1 MMKPAYCLGGVL
13 CAVGCMGAWAQPAA
27 ATPPAAELEA
37 VLPTTPMSGS
47 LSQET
52 WRLPA
57 NETMGMTGASLWWGA
72 SEDLKLGVA
81 SYGATR
87 GQRGGFITL
96 GVAGEL
102 QHRWSPK
109 WRSTVGV
116 FVGAGGGRGGQPLAG
131 GGLMLRTDVG
141 LGYDLAS
148 GGRVGAGV
156 SHVRF
161 PDGTISSTQPYV
173 RYDHSFHSLWVGG
186 RTPPDLRRAAA
197 EPAGAASL
205 ALGSQ
210 EFALVARDVRVAA
223 PAGASA
229 DTRMQLLGVEWTADL
244 DPHWFVKLGADGAM
258 GGQSSGYM
266 QILAGGGYRLPLW
279 QGGTLK
285 LHAAA
290 GPAGGG
296 AVDTRGGLIWDA
308 GVALQQR
315 VSRSDSLELAWGK
328 VGHLSGQFKGDALGL
343 KWVHHFATPQVGA
356 EPVRVSALKGL
367 DAHHLRIRL
376 AQQTYA
382 RGAPGWRN
390 SYADLNVDNL
400 GVQLDYFLSP
410 PQQPIQWFVTGQGLA
425 AYKGQAGAYMTGLV
439 GVGTQRSWGNA
450 WFAETEA
457 LVGAA
462 GGGGLATGGGLVG
475 QINVGLGYRLSKQ
488 LSVMGTAGTMAAFRG
503 DFRAKVLGLGLVY
516 DLTAFAGH

>member
-1 MMKPAYCLGGVL
+1 MRKVKVWLLGVFFA
-13 CAVGCMGAWAQPAA
+13 AVCMGAWAQPIQAVSGAEAA
-27 ATPPAAELEA
+27 
-37 VLPTTPMSGS
+37 LPTTPMTWS
-47 LSQET
+47 LTQET

-57 NETMGMTGASLWWGA
+57 NETMGMVGGTLWWGA
-72 SEDLKLGVA
+72 TEDLKLGVA

-96 GVAGEL
+96 GVAGEF
-102 QHRWSPK
+102 QHRWSPE
-109 WRSTVGV
+109 WSSTAGL

-131 GGLMLRTDVG
+131 GGLMLRTDLG
-141 LGYDLAS
+141 MGYDLPR

-161 PDGTISSTQPYV
+161 PDGTISSTQPYL
-173 RYDHSFHSLWVGG
+173 RYDHSFHSLWLGG
-186 RTPPDLRRAAA
+186 RTPPDLSRVGL
-197 EPAGAASL
+197 EPAGAD
-205 ALGSQ
+205 ALPWGAQ

-223 PAGASA
+223 SAGALA

-244 DPHWFVKLGADGAM
+244 DKHWFVKLGADGAM

-266 QILAGGGYRLPLW
+266 QILAGGGYRWPLW
-279 QGGTLK
+279 QGSALK
-285 LHAAA
+285 IHAAT

-296 AVDTRGGLIWDA
+296 GVETRGGLIWDA

-315 VSRSDSLELAWGK
+315 VSRNDSLELAWGK
-328 VGHLSGQFKGDALGL
+328 LGNLPGNFKGEAIGL
-343 KWVHHFATPQVGA
+343 KWVHHFSTPQVGP
-356 EPVRVSALKGL
+356 EPVRASALRGL
-367 DAHHLRIRL
+367 TAHHLRIRL
-376 AQQTYA
+376 AQQTYVQA
-382 RGAPGWRN
+382 APGWRN
-390 SYADLNVDNL
+390 SFADLNVDNL

-410 PQQPIQWFVTGQGLA
+410 PEQQTQWFVTGQGLA

-439 GVGTQRSWGNA
+439 GVGVQRSLGGD

-475 QINVGLGYRLSKQ
+475 QINLGLGYRLSKH
-488 LSVMGTAGTMAAFRG
+488 LSLMGTAGTMAAFRG

-516 DLTAFAGH
+516 DLTTFAGR

>member
-72 SEDLKLGVA
+72 SEDVKLGVA

-229 DTRMQLLGVEWTADL
+229 DTRMQLLGVEW
-244 DPHWFVKLGADGAM
+244 
-258 GGQSSGYM
+258 
-266 QILAGGGYRLPLW
+266 
-279 QGGTLK
+279 
-285 LHAAA
+285 
-290 GPAGGG
+290 
-296 AVDTRGGLIWDA
+296 
-308 GVALQQR
+308 
-315 VSRSDSLELAWGK
+315 
-328 VGHLSGQFKGDALGL
+328 
-343 KWVHHFATPQVGA
+343 
-356 EPVRVSALKGL
+356 
-367 DAHHLRIRL
+367 
-376 AQQTYA
+376 
-382 RGAPGWRN
+382 
-390 SYADLNVDNL
+390 
-400 GVQLDYFLSP
+400 
-410 PQQPIQWFVTGQGLA
+410 
-425 AYKGQAGAYMTGLV
+425 
-439 GVGTQRSWGNA
+439 
-450 WFAETEA
+450 
-457 LVGAA
+457 
-462 GGGGLATGGGLVG
+462 
-475 QINVGLGYRLSKQ
+475 
-488 LSVMGTAGTMAAFRG
+488 
-503 DFRAKVLGLGLVY
+503 
-516 DLTAFAGH
+516 

>member
-1 MMKPAYCLGGVL
+1 MMQSQFWLLGAV
-13 CAVGCMGAWAQPAA
+13 CAVGFTGAWAQ
-27 ATPPAAELEA
+27 ATPPAVEAEA
-37 VLPTTPMSGS
+37 VLPTTPMSVS
-47 LSQET
+47 LTQET

-57 NETMGMTGASLWWGA
+57 NENMGMTGASLWWGA
-72 SEDLKLGVA
+72 SEDVKLGVA
-81 SYGATR
+81 TYGATR

-102 QHRWSPK
+102 QHRWSPA
-109 WRSTVGV
+109 WRSTVGL

-141 LGYDLAS
+141 LGYDLPR

-173 RYDHSFHSLWVGG
+173 RYDHSFHSLWAGG
-186 RTPPDLRRAAA
+186 RTLPDLGRSAAS
-197 EPAGAASL
+197 AGAGPL
-205 ALGSQ
+205 ALGAQ
-210 EFALVARDVRVAA
+210 EFALVTRDVRVSA

-244 DPHWFVKLGADGAM
+244 DLHWFVKLGADGAT

-315 VSRSDSLELAWGK
+315 VSRNDSLELAWGK
-328 VGHLSGQFKGDALGL
+328 VGNLSGQFKGDALGL

-367 DAHHLRIRL
+367 EAHHLRVRL
-376 AQQTYA
+376 AQQTYRQA
-382 RGAPGWRN
+382 APGWRN

-410 PQQPIQWFVTGQGLA
+410 PEQTSQWFVTGQGLA

-439 GVGTQRSWGNA
+439 GLGTQRNFGGA
-450 WFAETEA
+450 WFAEAEA

-475 QINVGLGYRLSKQ
+475 QINVGLGYRLSKR
-488 LSVMGTAGTMAAFRG
+488 LSLMGTAGAMAAFHG

-516 DLTAFAGH
+516 DMTIFAGS

>member
-1 MMKPAYCLGGVL
+1 MSAKFCLLGLV
-13 CAVGCMGAWAQPAA
+13 CAFGCIGTWAQ
-27 ATPPAAELEA
+27 ATPPAAEAEA
-37 VLPTTPMSGS
+37 VFPTTPMSWS
-47 LSQET
+47 LTQET
-52 WRLPA
+52 WLLPA
-57 NETMGMTGASLWWGA
+57 KETMGMTGASLWWGA

-81 SYGATR
+81 TYGATQ

-96 GVAGEL
+96 GVAGEV
-102 QHRWSPK
+102 QHRWSPD
-109 WRSTVGV
+109 WRSTLGL

-141 LGYDLAS
+141 LGYDLPR

-173 RYDHSFHSLWVGG
+173 RYDYSFHSLWAGG
-186 RTPPDLRRAAA
+186 RTPPELSRSGAS
-197 EPAGAASL
+197 AGAGPL
-205 ALGSQ
+205 VLGAQ
-210 EFALVARDVRVAA
+210 EFALVARDLRVLA
-223 PAGASA
+223 PPGASA
-229 DTRMQLLGVEWTADL
+229 ETRMQLLGVEWTADL

-296 AVDTRGGLIWDA
+296 GVDTHGGLIWDA
-308 GVALQQR
+308 GAAFQQR
-315 VSRSDSLELAWGK
+315 VSRNDSLELAWGK
-328 VGHLSGQFKGDALGL
+328 VGHFSGHFKGDALGL
-343 KWVHHFATPQVGA
+343 KWVHHFATPQVGT

-367 DAHHLRIRL
+367 EAHHLRVRL
-376 AQQTYA
+376 AQQTYRQA
-382 RGAPGWRN
+382 APGWRN

-410 PQQPIQWFVTGQGLA
+410 PAQTSQWFVTGQGLA

-439 GVGTQRSWGNA
+439 GLGTQRNFGGA
-450 WFAETEA
+450 WFAESEA

-475 QINVGLGYRLSKQ
+475 QINVGLGYRLSKR
-488 LSVMGTAGTMAAFRG
+488 LSIMGTTGTMTAFRG
-503 DFRAKVLGLGLVY
+503 DFKARVLGIGLVY
-516 DLTAFAGH
+516 DLTAFAGA

>member
-1 MMKPAYCLGGVL
+1 MMKRLSWLGGAL
-13 CAVGCMGAWAQPAA
+13 FAVGCTGAWAQSAE
-27 ATPPAAELEA
+27 ATPPSELA
-37 VLPTTPMSGS
+37 LPTTPVSWS
-47 LSQET
+47 LTQEA

-57 NETMGMTGASLWWGA
+57 SETMGMTGATLWWGA
-72 SEDLKLGVA
+72 TKDLKLGVA
-81 SYGATR
+81 TYGATR

-102 QHRWSPK
+102 AHRWSPQ
-109 WRSTVGV
+109 WLSTAGL

-141 LGYDLAS
+141 LGYDLS
-148 GGRVGAGV
+148 RGGRIGAGV

-161 PDGTISSTQPYV
+161 PDGTINSTQPYV
-173 RYDHSFHSLWVGG
+173 RYDHNFHSLWVGG
-186 RTPPDLRRAAA
+186 LAPPELRRAVAQ
-197 EPAGAASL
+197 PAGSASL
-205 ALGSQ
+205 PWGAQ
-210 EFALVARDVRVAA
+210 EFALVVRDVRVAA
-223 PAGASA
+223 PAGAPA
-229 DTRMQLLGVEWTADL
+229 NTPMQLLGIEWTSDL
-244 DPHWFVKLGADGAM
+244 DPQWFVKLGADGAM

-279 QGGTLK
+279 QGGSLK

-296 AVDTRGGLIWDA
+296 AVDTRGGLIWDS

-315 VSRSDSLELAWGK
+315 VSRNDSLELAWGK
-328 VGHLSGQFKGDALGL
+328 VGHFSGHFKGDAVGL
-343 KWVHHFATPQVGA
+343 KWVHHFSTPEVGA
-356 EPVRVSALKGL
+356 EPVRLSALRGL

-376 AQQTYA
+376 AQQTYIQ
-382 RGAPGWRN
+382 GAPGWRN

-410 PQQPIQWFVTGQGLA
+410 ANPSTQWFVTGQGLA

-439 GVGTQRSWGNA
+439 GMGTQRSLRGA
-450 WFAETEA
+450 WFAEAEA

-475 QINVGLGYRLSKQ
+475 QLNLGLGYRWSKHV
-488 LSVMGTAGTMAAFRG
+488 SVMGTAGTMTALGG

-516 DLTAFAGH
+516 DLTTFAGH

>member
-1 MMKPAYCLGGVL
+1 MMQHRSWVAVAL
-13 CAVGCMGAWAQPAA
+13 CAVWSMGAWAQSTQEMEPA
-27 ATPPAAELEA
+27 
-37 VLPTTPMSGS
+37 LPTTPVTWS

-52 WRLPA
+52 WHLHA
-57 NETMGMTGASLWWGA
+57 GETMGMTGGSLWWGA
-72 SEDLKLGVA
+72 HENLKWGVA

-96 GVAGEL
+96 GVAGEMH
-102 QHRWSPK
+102 HRWSPK
-109 WRSTVGV
+109 WSSTLGL

-131 GGLMLRTDVG
+131 GGLMLRTDAG
-141 LGYDLAS
+141 LGYDFS
-148 GGRVGAGV
+148 QGARLSAGL

-161 PDGTISSTQPYV
+161 PDGTISSTQPYL

-186 RTPPDLRRAAA
+186 RTSPDLSRAAA

-210 EFALVARDVRVAA
+210 EFALVAKDVRVA
-223 PAGASA
+223 PSA
-229 DTRMQLLGVEWTADL
+229 VTSAETRMQLLGVEWTSDL
-244 DPHWFVKLGADGAM
+244 DKHWFVKLGADGAM

-266 QILAGGGYRLPLW
+266 QILAGGGYRWPLW

-285 LHAAA
+285 LHAVA

-315 VSRSDSLELAWGK
+315 VSRSDSLALAWGK
-328 VGHLSGQFKGDALGL
+328 VGNLSGQLKGDSLGL
-343 KWVHHFATPQVGA
+343 KWVHHFSTPKVGP
-356 EPVRVSALKGL
+356 EPVRALALGGL
-367 DAHHLRIRL
+367 DAHHVRLRL
-376 AQQTYA
+376 AQQSYVQ
-382 RGAPGWRN
+382 GAPGWRN

-410 PQQPIQWFVTGQGLA
+410 GEQPTQWFVTGQGLA

-439 GVGTQRSWGNA
+439 GVGAQRSLADA
-450 WFAETEA
+450 WFVEAEA

-462 GGGGLATGGGLVG
+462 GGGGLATGGGLVW
-475 QINVGLGYRLSKQ
+475 QFNVGLGYRLAKH
-488 LSVMGTAGTMAAFRG
+488 LSIMGTAGTMTAFRG

-516 DLTAFAGH
+516 DITTFAGP

>member
-1 MMKPAYCLGGVL
+1 MMQSPFLLAGAF
-13 CAVGCMGAWAQPAA
+13 CAVGCMSAWAQSTREMEPA
-27 ATPPAAELEA
+27 
-37 VLPTTPMSGS
+37 LPTTPVSWS
-47 LSQET
+47 LTQET

-57 NETMGMTGASLWWGA
+57 GETMGMTGGRLWWGA
-72 SEDLKLGVA
+72 TEDLKLGVA

-102 QHRWSPK
+102 QHRWSPE
-109 WRSTVGV
+109 WSSTAGL
-116 FVGAGGGRGGQPLAG
+116 FVGAGGGRDGQPLAG

-141 LGYDLAS
+141 LGYDLPR

-161 PDGTISSTQPYV
+161 PDGTISSTQPYL
-173 RYDHSFHSLWVGG
+173 RYDYSFHSLWVGR
-186 RTPPDLRRAAA
+186 RTPPDLSRAAA
-197 EPAGAASL
+197 EPVGAGSL
-205 ALGSQ
+205 ALGTQ
-210 EFALVARDVRVAA
+210 EFALVARDVRVAV
-223 PAGASA
+223 PVGASA
-229 DTRMQLLGVEWTADL
+229 DTRLQLLGVEWTADL
-244 DPHWFVKLGADGAM
+244 DKHWFVKLGADGAM

-266 QILAGGGYRLPLW
+266 QILAGGGYRFPLW

-315 VSRSDSLELAWGK
+315 VSRNDSLELAWGK
-328 VGHLSGQFKGDALGL
+328 VGGLSGPFKGDALGL
-343 KWVHHFATPQVGA
+343 KWVHHFATPQVGP
-356 EPVRVSALKGL
+356 EPVGVSALRGL

-376 AQQTYA
+376 AQQTYVQ
-382 RGAPGWRN
+382 GAPGWRN

-410 PQQPIQWFVTGQGLA
+410 HDQPTQWFVTGQGLA

-439 GVGTQRSWGNA
+439 GAGIQRSLGGA
-450 WFAETEA
+450 WFAEAEA

-475 QINVGLGYRLSKQ
+475 QLNLGLGYRFSKRLSI
-488 LSVMGTAGTMAAFRG
+488 MGTAGAMAAFRG
-503 DFRAKVLGLGLVY
+503 DFRAKVRGLGLVY
-516 DLTAFAGH
+516 DLTTFAGS

>member
-1 MMKPAYCLGGVL
+1 MMQAQICVLGAL
-13 CAVGCMGAWAQPAA
+13 CAVGFTGAWAQ
-27 ATPPAAELEA
+27 ATAPAAEAEA
-37 VLPTTPMSGS
+37 VLPTTPMSVS
-47 LSQET
+47 LTQET

-57 NETMGMTGASLWWGA
+57 SETMGMTGASLWWGA
-72 SEDLKLGVA
+72 SEDVKLGVA
-81 SYGATR
+81 TYGATR

-102 QHRWSPK
+102 QHRWSPA
-109 WRSTVGV
+109 WLSTVGV
-116 FVGAGGGRGGQPLAG
+116 FVGAGGGRGGQALAG

-141 LGYDLAS
+141 LGYDLPR

-173 RYDHSFHSLWVGG
+173 RYDYSFHSLWAGG
-186 RTPPDLRRAAA
+186 RTPPGLSRSAAS
-197 EPAGAASL
+197 AGAGPL

-210 EFALVARDVRVAA
+210 EFALVARDVRVSA

-229 DTRMQLLGVEWTADL
+229 DTHIQLMGVEWTADL
-244 DPHWFVKLGADGAM
+244 DPHWFVKVGADGAM

-315 VSRSDSLELAWGK
+315 VSRNDSLELAWGK
-328 VGHLSGQFKGDALGL
+328 VGNLSGQFKGDALGL

-356 EPVRVSALKGL
+356 EPVRVSALEGL
-367 DAHHLRIRL
+367 EAHHLRVRL
-376 AQQTYA
+376 AQQTYMKA
-382 RGAPGWRN
+382 AAGWRN
-390 SYADLNVDNL
+390 SYPDLNVDNM

-410 PQQPIQWFVTGQGLA
+410 PAQSNQWFVTGQGLA

-439 GVGTQRSWGNA
+439 GLGTQRNFGSA
-450 WFAETEA
+450 WFAESEA

-503 DFRAKVLGLGLVY
+503 DFRAKVLGLGLLY
-516 DLTAFAGH
+516 DLTAFAGP

>member
-72 SEDLKLGVA
+72 SEDVKLGVA

-475 QINVGLGYRLSKQ
+475 QINVGLGYRLSKR
-488 LSVMGTAGTMAAFRG
+488 LSIMGTAGTMGAFRG

-516 DLTAFAGH
+516 DMTTFAGS

>member
-1 MMKPAYCLGGVL
+1 MMKRLSWLGGAL
-13 CAVGCMGAWAQPAA
+13 FAVGCTGAWAQSAE
-27 ATPPAAELEA
+27 ATPPSELA
-37 VLPTTPMSGS
+37 LPTTPVSWS
-47 LSQET
+47 LTQEA

-57 NETMGMTGASLWWGA
+57 SETMGMTGATLWWGA
-72 SEDLKLGVA
+72 TKDLKLGVA
-81 SYGATR
+81 TYGATR

-102 QHRWSPK
+102 EHRWSPQ
-109 WRSTVGV
+109 WLSTAGL

-141 LGYDLAS
+141 LGYDLS
-148 GGRVGAGV
+148 RGGRIGAGV

-161 PDGTISSTQPYV
+161 PDGTINSTQPYV
-173 RYDHSFHSLWVGG
+173 RYDHKFHSLWVGG
-186 RTPPDLRRAAA
+186 LAPPELRRSGAQ
-197 EPAGAASL
+197 PAGSASL
-205 ALGSQ
+205 PWGAQ
-210 EFALVARDVRVAA
+210 EFALVVRDVRVAA
-223 PAGASA
+223 PAGAPA
-229 DTRMQLLGVEWTADL
+229 NTPMQLLGVEWTSDL

-279 QGGTLK
+279 QGGSLK

-296 AVDTRGGLIWDA
+296 AVDTRGGLIWDS

-315 VSRSDSLELAWGK
+315 VSRNDSLELAWGK
-328 VGHLSGQFKGDALGL
+328 VGHFSGHFKGDAVGL
-343 KWVHHFATPQVGA
+343 KWVHHFSTPEVGA
-356 EPVRVSALKGL
+356 EPVRLSALRGL

-376 AQQTYA
+376 AQQTYIQ
-382 RGAPGWRN
+382 GAPGWRN

-410 PQQPIQWFVTGQGLA
+410 ANQSTQWFVTGQGLA

-439 GVGTQRSWGNA
+439 GMGTQRSLRGA
-450 WFAETEA
+450 WFAEAEA

-475 QINVGLGYRLSKQ
+475 QLNVGLGYRLSKHV
-488 LSVMGTAGTMAAFRG
+488 SVMGTAGTMTALGG

-516 DLTAFAGH
+516 DLTTFAGH

>member
-1 MMKPAYCLGGVL
+1 MMQVKVGLLGVFF
-13 CAVGCMGAWAQPAA
+13 AAGCMGVWAQSTPAA
-27 ATPPAAELEA
+27 SGAEVA
-37 VLPTTPMSGS
+37 LPTTLVSWS

-52 WRLPA
+52 WHLPA
-57 NETMGMTGASLWWGA
+57 GETMGMTGATLWWGA
-72 SEDLKLGVA
+72 TEDLKLGVA

-102 QHRWSPK
+102 QHRWSSE
-109 WRSTVGV
+109 WSSTAGL

-131 GGLMLRTDVG
+131 GGLMLRADVG
-141 LGYDLAS
+141 LGYDLPR

-161 PDGTISSTQPYV
+161 PDGTISSTQPYL

-186 RTPPDLRRAAA
+186 RTPPDLSRAAA
-197 EPAGAASL
+197 EPASAASL
-205 ALGSQ
+205 LLGAQ

-223 PAGASA
+223 PAGAFA
-229 DTRMQLLGVEWTADL
+229 DTRMQLLGAEWMADL
-244 DPHWFVKLGADGAM
+244 DKHWFVKLGADGAM

-279 QGGTLK
+279 QGGKLK
-285 LHAAA
+285 LHAAT

-315 VSRSDSLELAWGK
+315 VSRKDSLELAWGK
-328 VGHLSGQFKGDALGL
+328 MGHFSGQFKADALGL
-343 KWVHHFATPQVGA
+343 KWMHHFATPQVGP
-356 EPVRVSALKGL
+356 EPVRVSALRGL

-376 AQQTYA
+376 AQQTYVNA
-382 RGAPGWRN
+382 APGWRN

-410 PQQPIQWFVTGQGLA
+410 SEQQTQWFVTGQGLA
-425 AYKGQAGAYMTGLV
+425 AYKGQAGAYMTGLLGV
-439 GVGTQRSWGNA
+439 GVQRSLGGA
-450 WFAETEA
+450 WFAESET
-457 LVGAA
+457 LLGAA

-475 QINVGLGYRLSKQ
+475 QLNLGLGYRMSKRLSI
-488 LSVMGTAGTMAAFRG
+488 MGTAGTMAAFRG
-503 DFRAKVLGLGLVY
+503 AFKANVLGLGLVY
-516 DLTAFAGH
+516 DLTTFAGP